1 MSTLVQ
7 SPVCDSLAVYLAA
20 MNRAL
25 VNVVLLAASI
35 TVAAQSK
42 KVPDILTVASAGAVA
57 DGKYTNSFFRLTLAA
72 PNATIELNPLV
83 NKEGGR
89 ARLVQVLVKQTTFD
103 NTYTFAVLADTLAK
117 YPQLQSPAHYVRSVR
132 HQLER
137 EGLPTVRE
145 EFPITISGVEFT
157 GAILEERV
165 PEGRKY
171 YRGMYAA
178 FRDGFIL
185 SFDVEAASPEKVN
198 ELVVRFVTLAK

>member
-1 MSTLVQ
+1 
-7 SPVCDSLAVYLAA
+7 

-25 VNVVLLAASI
+25 VTVVLVAAAI
-35 TVAAQSK
+35 IDVAAQDK
-42 KVPDILTVASAGAVA
+42 KTPDISTVASAGAVA
-57 DGKYTNSFFRLTLAA
+57 DGKYTNSFFRLTVAA
-72 PNATIELNPLV
+72 PNGTLELNPLV

-89 ARLVQVLVKQTTFD
+89 ARLVQVLAKQIAFD

-117 YPQLQSPAHYVRSVR
+117 YPQLQSATQYVRSVR

-145 EFPITISGVEFT
+145 EFPITISGVDFT
-157 GAILEERV
+157 GAILEEHV

-178 FRDGFIL
+178 FRDGFVL
-185 SFDVEAASPEKVN
+185 SFDVEAASPEKIN
-198 ELVVRFVTLAK
+198 ELVVRVVSITKSAN

>member
-1 MSTLVQ
+1 MSESAWLRH
-7 SPVCDSLAVYLAA
+7 SGVYLAA

-25 VNVVLLAASI
+25 VTVVLIAATI
-35 TVAAQSK
+35 TDVAAQSK
-42 KVPDILTVASAGAVA
+42 KAPDISTVASAGGVA
-57 DGKYTNSFFRLTLAA
+57 DGKYMNSFFRLTVAA
-72 PNATIELNPLV
+72 PSATLELNPLV

-89 ARLVQVLVKQTTFD
+89 ARLLQVRAKRTTFD

-157 GAILEERV
+157 GAILEEHV
-165 PEGRKY
+165 PEGGKY
-171 YRGMYAA
+171 YRGMYSA

-185 SFDVEAASPEKVN
+185 SFDAEAESPEKVN
-198 ELVVRFVTLAK
+198 ELVVRVVNLAK